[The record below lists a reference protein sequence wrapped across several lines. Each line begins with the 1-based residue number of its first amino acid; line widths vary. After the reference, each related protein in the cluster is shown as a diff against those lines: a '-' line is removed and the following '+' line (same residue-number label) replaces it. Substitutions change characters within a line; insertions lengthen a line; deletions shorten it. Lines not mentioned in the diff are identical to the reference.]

1 MNFDRLPNDKPAGF
15 VVPEGTYKAVIADA
29 QMRQPKDTSK
39 PMYLNFKLDLFNY
52 KTNEKVGTI
61 FDGLYESEAS
71 LLLYKLK
78 RFMVATNIKL
88 TDFELSDLAKLING
102 KEVLVDVKTEQQE
115 GRPARSVVDV
125 TKNEIYYP
133 LSEAATVFGD
143 GAEAS
148 EDTINASDSINQ
160 KINMDDVEEVF

>member
-15 VVPEGTYKAVIADA
+15 VVPEGTYKGVISDA
-29 QMRQPKDTSK
+29 QIRQPKDTAK

-78 RFMVATNIKL
+78 RFMIATDIKL
-88 TDFELSDLAKLING
+88 TEFNLSDLAKLING
-102 KEVLVDVKTEQQE
+102 KEVLVDVKTEHQE
-115 GRPARSVVDV
+115 GRQDRSVVDV
-125 TKNEIYYP
+125 TKNQIYYP
-133 LSEAATVFGD
+133 LSEAAAVFGD
-143 GAEAS
+143 DAAAS
-148 EDTINASDSINQ
+148 EDIINASDSIDP
-160 KINMDDVEEVF
+160 KISMDDVDELF